1 MKLYIWGTGCGA
13 GDLVDRWFD
22 PAEIEAFIDSQPSG
36 ASFLGRR
43 VLRPEEVSADEETLI
58 LVASRQTDEIA
69 SLATACGIAPER
81 LLFLK
86 NNWQLRDRNAPY
98 PSNTALPAGL
108 LEELR
113 RPPRK
118 VRDPLW
124 ASGGPLSERDLENDT
139 VRVRTLE
146 ALCRELDGVPGAAAE
161 LGVYRGAFARCIN
174 LLLPER
180 TLYLFDTFSG
190 FAKEEAAS
198 CTPGFAAAHENT
210 AAERVLSLLPY
221 PERAI
226 LRPGLFPGT
235 AAGLEDERF
244 CLVSLDVD
252 LEESTLSG
260 LRFFLPRLSPG
271 GYLLLHDCLSPALP
285 GVRAALRRY
294 EQETGSRLHKVPLC
308 DINGTVVISV

>member
-98 PSNTALPAGL
+98 PSNTVLPAGL

-161 LGVYRGAFARCIN
+161 LGVYRGAFERRRPAPPA
-174 LLLPER
+174 LPPPTR
-180 TLYLFDTFSG
+180 T
-190 FAKEEAAS
+190 
-198 CTPGFAAAHENT
+198 
-210 AAERVLSLLPY
+210 R
-221 PERAI
+221 
-226 LRPGLFPGT
+226 RPGGCSLCCRTRSGRSSDPVCFPARRQAWRTSASASSRLTWIWRRARSPGCAFSCRGSRPGAICCCTT
-235 AAGLEDERF
+235 A
-244 CLVSLDVD
+244 
-252 LEESTLSG
+252 
-260 LRFFLPRLSPG
+260 FLPRFRGCVPPCGAMSRR
-271 GYLLLHDCLSPALP
+271 PAP
-285 GVRAALRRY
+285 VCTRFRSAIST
-294 EQETGSRLHKVPLC
+294 EQW
-308 DINGTVVISV
+308 